1 MKSEDKTQSTNRRVN
16 GYGEVNVR
24 VEASSFIV
32 IMAGRP
38 RLVHEGLPINDDHGD
53 SGLHFSVAPT
63 SHSQGAQD
71 KNKTNNLHN
80 VATSNAS
87 KNDAT
92 LNSKPY
98 KLQTRLVIGEDSQ
111 DADDVEMMVD
121 EDQYEKQ
128 SHKPQQ
134 NIDHHATSQYY
145 GSYGDVHYGNY
156 NTQQHNLHYGGYH
169 HTQQQNGGEHNF
181 VHSNP
186 INNQNAPTYPTI
198 HQQPSP
204 EVSPL
209 VVLDGAN
216 IAYNYSESLHP
227 ILQSERRQPDPKGIT
242 LAIDY
247 FLKQNCRVQAVVP
260 ISWYQL
266 KPRPTDTYHLKNRT
280 RMESDAKMVTEE
292 VEELRTLR
300 QRGFLV
306 ACPPGDDDDAYVM
319 ALARREDD
327 RRLLEQR
334 ESMRQQND
342 DLMGMDEDNGTSLSQ
357 HLPPSVLGGY
367 VVSNDMFHD
376 AVRREDERKQQ
387 NVHHQYP
394 LNARPISLKS
404 WLKKNRISFSF
415 ANVGTEV
422 DGEIRLDFLP
432 NPRNELIE
440 AIDECNRLNYKM
452 G

>member
-1 MKSEDKTQSTNRRVN
+1 
-16 GYGEVNVR
+16 
-24 VEASSFIV
+24 
-32 IMAGRP
+32 MAGRP

-53 SGLHFSVAPT
+53 SGLHFSVAST
-63 SHSQGAQD
+63 SH
-71 KNKTNNLHN
+71 KTNNLHN
-80 VATSNAS
+80 VASNAS
-87 KNDAT
+87 KSNAT

-98 KLQTRLVIGEDSQ
+98 KLQTRLVIGEDSH
-111 DADDVEMMVD
+111 DADDTEMMVD
-121 EDQYEKQ
+121 EDQHDNQ

-145 GSYGDVHYGNY
+145 GSHGDVHYGNY
-156 NTQQHNLHYGGYH
+156 NNTQQNNVPCGGYH
-169 HTQQQNGGEHNF
+169 YTQQQNGGEHNF

-186 INNQNAPTYPTI
+186 INYQHAPAPEINNYPTI
-198 HQQPSP
+198 HHQPSP
-204 EVSPL
+204 AVSPL

-266 KPRPTDTYHLKNRT
+266 KPRPTDTYHLKNRS

-327 RRLLEQR
+327 RRLSEQR
-334 ESMRQQND
+334 ESMQQQHD
-342 DLMGMDEDNGTSLSQ
+342 DSMGMDEDTDTSSSR

-376 AVRREDERKQQ
+376 AVRRDERKQQ
-387 NVHHQYP
+387 SVHHQHP
-394 LNARPISLKS
+394 LNVRPISLKS

-440 AIDECNRLNYKM
+440 AIEESNRLNYKM